1 MSLLEHEARARGEL
15 VITMRAMWREYNRL
29 VASFWDWERL
39 PESMQS
45 KEQMSGVILGALR
58 SLWVYQQGWY
68 IQDPDIRGKDTY
80 LWCLALH
87 DCTKYLAC
95 DDRYKEKG
103 WATKDDRFKGV
114 YQNNYYFRRRWVA
127 FLRQIMEYV
136 VLINRGEFY
145 PEYLDVDSLQ
155 AAYRKACRDGV
166 DVHTQRAVQ
175 HRDLKG
181 YDWERMKRDLDSA
194 QQKIDAE
201 PASVRTWANLR
212 GQRAQRVEDLLE
224 ELRQLHVSTVYTEN
238 V

>member
-1 MSLLEHEARARGEL
+1 MGMSLFEHEARARGYL
-15 VITMRAMWREYNRL
+15 VIKLNAMWREYNRL
-29 VASFWDWERL
+29 VASWRDKEWV

-45 KEQMSGVILGALR
+45 KEQMSGVILGALH
-58 SLWVYQQGWY
+58 SLLVYQQGWY
-68 IQDPDIRGKDTY
+68 YEDPDIRGKDTY

-103 WATKDDRFKGV
+103 WATKDDHFKGV

-127 FLRQIMEYV
+127 FLRQIMQYV
-136 VLINRGEFY
+136 ELINTGVRKPYASAEALKA
-145 PEYLDVDSLQ
+145 EYR
-155 AAYRKACRDGV
+155 AACRDGV

-175 HRDLKG
+175 WRDLKG
-181 YDWERMKRDLDSA
+181 YDWKKMKHDIDTA
-194 QQKIDAE
+194 QQKIDDE
-201 PASVRTWANLR
+201 PASARTWANVK
-212 GQRAQRVEDLLE
+212 GQRAHVEDLLE